1 MVPAVKKIAIIPTL
15 LTLGNAVCGFAA
27 IAYASKV
34 DGTPA
39 TEAYFA
45 RSGWLIIAA
54 MLFDALDGYVAR
66 LARSAS
72 KFGGELDS
80 LCDGVSFGLAPAFLL
95 MRTGPGWEQPFLHRA
110 LAGIA
115 ALYLVCALLRL
126 ARFNVES
133 LVEPAGD
140 RHRRADAP
148 PHSARRFRGLP
159 SPGAAG
165 CLASL
170 AILRGELAGMATRW
184 KWDLDLDVFRS
195 GIEVWATLGALV
207 IALLMVSRVPYPH
220 LTKQILR
227 GRRHF
232 SHLVQVIVAAFVLVL
247 FREFALVL
255 VFWVYGLGVA
265 LRYAVIRSLRH
276 DPFRAPAAPGV
287 DDVRPR

>member
-1 MVPAVKKIAIIPTL
+1 VKKIAIIPTL

-34 DGTPA
+34 DGTPE
-39 TEAYFA
+39 TEIYFA

-54 MLFDALDGYVAR
+54 MVFDALDGYVAR

-80 LCDGVSFGLAPAFLL
+80 LCDGISFGLAPAFLL

-115 ALYLVCALLRL
+115 ALYMVCALLRL

-133 LVEPAGD
+133 AVDPAG
-140 RHRRADAP
+140 HK
-148 PHSARRFRGLP
+148 RFRGLP

-170 AILRGELAGMATRW
+170 GILRGELANMATRW
-184 KWDLDLDVFRS
+184 KWDLNLDVFRA

-220 LTKQILR
+220 LTKQMLR

-232 SHLVQVIVAAFVLVL
+232 SHLVQVIVVVFILVL

-255 VFWVYGLGVA
+255 VFWTYGLGIA
-265 LRYAVIRSLRH
+265 LRHTLVRSLRH
-276 DPFRAPAAPGV
+276 DRFPAPAAPGV
-287 DDVRPR
+287 DDGLPH